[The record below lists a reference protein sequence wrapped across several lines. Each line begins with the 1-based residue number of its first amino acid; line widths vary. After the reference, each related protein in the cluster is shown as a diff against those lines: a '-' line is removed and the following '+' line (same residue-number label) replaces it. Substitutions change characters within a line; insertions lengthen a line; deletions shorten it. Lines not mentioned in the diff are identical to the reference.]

1 MENVKQLKIDFDIE
15 FISNIQLFLM
25 NLLNT
30 HDIVYDIDGN
40 IVNEINATA
49 YCKSLRFTSERKEL
63 CHCYSWELSKSAIYY
78 KKVFEDNCPGGL
90 TIQTIP
96 ICLDENTVIGAH
108 CVTIS
113 NPPRS
118 KFSVYDIAS
127 QYKIDAHILWDAV
140 KKSPLIPKPILKI
153 AAEQGVLSTELMS
166 KVMARVYMLQQSED
180 AVAKKFHSIEEIVKN
195 KKE

>member
-1 MENVKQLKIDFDIE
+1 MELIGQKINLEREIV
-15 FISNIQLFLM
+15 SHIQIYLM

-30 HDIVYDIDGN
+30 QDIVYNVDGEAVSE
-40 IVNEINATA
+40 VNASP
-49 YCKSLRFTSERKEL
+49 YCKTLHFVSERRDL
-63 CHCYSWELSKSAIYY
+63 CQCYIRELSKSAIHY
-78 KKVFEDNCPGGL
+78 KKQFEDVCPGGL
-90 TIQTIP
+90 TVLSMP
-96 ICLDENTVIGAH
+96 ISLDEHTVIGAH

-113 NPPRS
+113 NTPRS

-127 QYKIDAHILWDAV
+127 QFKIDAHILWDAV

-166 KVMARVYMLQQSED
+166 KVMTRVYMLKQSEE
-180 AVAKKFHSIEEIVKN
+180 AIAKKFHSIEEIVKN